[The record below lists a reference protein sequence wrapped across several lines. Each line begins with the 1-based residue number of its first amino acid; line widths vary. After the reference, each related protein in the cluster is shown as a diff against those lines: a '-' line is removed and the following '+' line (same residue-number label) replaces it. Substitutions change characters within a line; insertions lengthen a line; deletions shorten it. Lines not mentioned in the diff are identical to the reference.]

1 MKTHWFNQL
10 VLLTIILLATF
21 LHVWQLSEFPPAI
34 SGDEAKNGL
43 EGLHLLAEPE
53 LRIFAPAN
61 AGREALY
68 HYLLLIPLYLF
79 GATPWALRLLPTMLS
94 LLLLPLTY
102 RWTRELLPTQ
112 SGVALL
118 ATGWLAMSPWM
129 LNLSRLGLR
138 GILLVPCMIAA
149 YYFFWR
155 GYLSSYKVSNFIRA
169 KSSKYF
175 ALSGLFLGLTLHT
188 YTASRTLPFAFI
200 LMAIALSLYDRAR
213 LKTIW
218 LGLLTTAATAIL
230 IFAPLGYYF
239 LTHPAA
245 FLYRSRGVSLRANY
259 ELFHAHTGQT
269 FTQYLFTTWL
279 DNLRWFIEMSQPGL
293 PMPLIYLCWFMGL
306 ATLLIHARRHA
317 NYAIITLSF
326 AIGLLPIF
334 IGLPTTMR
342 VILAMPTTYIIL
354 ALGVFSPFTLK
365 RPHPQPL
372 SQKERGD
379 KNDSPSQAR
388 RRDKNDSL
396 LPLGEGLGVRVFLLI
411 LLLLSTLAL
420 PDTFQPSRWIGQPPL
435 PTPLDE
441 VFTIAANRIREL
453 VLVEKRSVLLPQA
466 VYGVPTVRFLLQENF
481 SPTPPAN
488 PAPTDSIALFW
499 PTDWQRWFG
508 ATVPSFILLSPSA
521 TNGQGYIETIGQWSP
536 DRMAELEQFIQA
548 QANAPDT
555 ETIHNRD
562 GQPLAN
568 ILTLPRPQLALHA
581 APTQPLKL

>member
-21 LHVWQLSEFPPAI
+21 LHVWQLSEFPPPI

-230 IFAPLGYYF
+230 IFAPLGY
-239 LTHPAA
+239 
-245 FLYRSRGVSLRANY
+245 
-259 ELFHAHTGQT
+259 
-269 FTQYLFTTWL
+269 
-279 DNLRWFIEMSQPGL
+279 
-293 PMPLIYLCWFMGL
+293 
-306 ATLLIHARRHA
+306 
-317 NYAIITLSF
+317 
-326 AIGLLPIF
+326 
-334 IGLPTTMR
+334 
-342 VILAMPTTYIIL
+342 
-354 ALGVFSPFTLK
+354 
-365 RPHPQPL
+365 
-372 SQKERGD
+372 
-379 KNDSPSQAR
+379 
-388 RRDKNDSL
+388 
-396 LPLGEGLGVRVFLLI
+396 
-411 LLLLSTLAL
+411 
-420 PDTFQPSRWIGQPPL
+420 
-435 PTPLDE
+435 
-441 VFTIAANRIREL
+441 
-453 VLVEKRSVLLPQA
+453 
-466 VYGVPTVRFLLQENF
+466 
-481 SPTPPAN
+481 
-488 PAPTDSIALFW
+488 
-499 PTDWQRWFG
+499 
-508 ATVPSFILLSPSA
+508 
-521 TNGQGYIETIGQWSP
+521 
-536 DRMAELEQFIQA
+536 
-548 QANAPDT
+548 
-555 ETIHNRD
+555 
-562 GQPLAN
+562 
-568 ILTLPRPQLALHA
+568 
-581 APTQPLKL
+581 